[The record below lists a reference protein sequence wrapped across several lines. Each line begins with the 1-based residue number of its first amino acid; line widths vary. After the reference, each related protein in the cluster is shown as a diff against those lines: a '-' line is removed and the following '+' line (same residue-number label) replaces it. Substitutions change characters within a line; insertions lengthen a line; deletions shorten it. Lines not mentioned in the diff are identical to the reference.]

1 MFKKETLKET
11 FSSLSIRNYRL
22 YQIGQT
28 ISNTGTWI
36 QTIGQSW
43 LVLELTNSGTALGI
57 TIALQFLPLL
67 VIGPWGGTIADRFP
81 KRKLLYITQTTSGF
95 LALILGLL
103 VVSHTAELWMVYVLA
118 LLLGL
123 VSAVDNPARN
133 TFIPEMVGKSQLLNA
148 ISLNAIQVNITRV
161 IGPAIAASMIATFG
175 LGALFICNAISYIA
189 VIIAL
194 SMMDMSKLHT
204 HPPVAAERVHKQILA
219 GFKYVRETPIILNT
233 LIMMAIVG
241 TFTYEFTVSLP
252 LLAQFTFS
260 GNAVTYAWLSGA
272 LGAGSVIGGL
282 VTATRKKTG
291 MNIYLQ
297 TSVWFGLATILLAVS
312 PTFVTA
318 VIVTAIV
325 GYFAIYFLSV
335 GNVILQHETRPDM
348 RGRVMALWAM
358 AFLGTTPIGG
368 PIIGWLSDT
377 TNPRWGLAIGGIA
390 ALIAAWIGARALK
403 KAPKQE
409 TTGTV

>member
-133 TFIPEMVGKSQLLNA
+133 TFIPEMVGKS
-148 ISLNAIQVNITRV
+148 
-161 IGPAIAASMIATFG
+161 
-175 LGALFICNAISYIA
+175 
-189 VIIAL
+189 
-194 SMMDMSKLHT
+194 
-204 HPPVAAERVHKQILA
+204 
-219 GFKYVRETPIILNT
+219 
-233 LIMMAIVG
+233 
-241 TFTYEFTVSLP
+241 
-252 LLAQFTFS
+252 
-260 GNAVTYAWLSGA
+260 
-272 LGAGSVIGGL
+272 
-282 VTATRKKTG
+282 
-291 MNIYLQ
+291 
-297 TSVWFGLATILLAVS
+297 
-312 PTFVTA
+312 
-318 VIVTAIV
+318 
-325 GYFAIYFLSV
+325 
-335 GNVILQHETRPDM
+335 
-348 RGRVMALWAM
+348 
-358 AFLGTTPIGG
+358 
-368 PIIGWLSDT
+368 
-377 TNPRWGLAIGGIA
+377 
-390 ALIAAWIGARALK
+390 
-403 KAPKQE
+403 
-409 TTGTV
+409 

>member
-81 KRKLLYITQTTSGF
+81 KRRLLYITQTMAGF
-95 LALILGLL
+95 LALVLGIL
-103 VVSHTAELWMVYVLA
+103 VVTDTVQLWMVYVLA
-118 LLLGL
+118 LMLGL
-123 VSAVDNPARN
+123 VNAFDNPARN

-175 LGALFICNAISYIA
+175 LGALFLCNAISYIA
-189 VIIAL
+189 VIVAL
-194 SMMDMSKLHT
+194 SMMDMTKLHT
-204 HPPVAAERVHKQILA
+204 HPPVAAEKVYKQILA

-252 LLAQFTFS
+252 LLAQFTFN
-260 GNAVTYAWLSGA
+260 GDAVTYAWLSGA

-282 VTATRKKTG
+282 VTATRKNTG
-291 MNIYLQ
+291 MNIYLK
-297 TSVWFGLATILLAVS
+297 TSIWFGVATILLAVS
-312 PTFVTA
+312 PNFFTA
-318 VIVTAIV
+318 VLATGLV

-377 TNPRWGLAIGGIA
+377 TNPRWGLAVGAIA
-390 ALIAAWIGARALK
+390 AFIAAWIGSRALK
-403 KAPKQE
+403 KTKSNPPIE
-409 TTGTV
+409 TV